1 MALNAYLNALQI
13 LLHDQAGL
21 AYPQSVLTGF
31 INEARQQVAL
41 ESESIRGLG
50 SVDTVASQS
59 EYLNSTVVPPAYPTG
74 IANLITPRSIQFD
87 PGLVLADGRTPQV
100 TLVKRNW
107 DWFNFYESGM
117 ARRPPGPPRVWA
129 PFIMGTPTLPQGGIS
144 SGTVAGGTFFINQP
158 NAVYTL
164 IIDGTWGPA
173 NLETDDDPE
182 ALPGPFNDAVPL
194 YGLYLGF
201 MDARLN
207 ELAQQ
212 ALQVYELFMTRARGI
227 VTPLPEQNAFP
238 GGLNARR
245 LPGMAPPQ
253 RGAGAGPPAQ
263 GQGGGQGG
271 G

>member
-1 MALNAYLNALQI
+1 VALNAYLNALQI

-41 ESESIRGLG
+41 ESESIRGIG
-50 SVDTVASQS
+50 AIPTVPSQTSYSNSSVTVPM
-59 EYLNSTVVPPAYPTG
+59 VPVG
-74 IANLITPRSIQFD
+74 IANLITPRSIQYD
-87 PGLVLADGRTPQV
+87 PGLVLTSGRTPQV

-107 DWFNFYESGM
+107 DWFNFYELGM
-117 ARRPPGPPRVWA
+117 AQRAPGPPRVWA
-129 PFIMGTPTLPQGGIS
+129 PFMMGQPTLPQGGV
-144 SGTVAGGTFFINQP
+144 SGGVVAAGSFFINPP
-158 NAVYTL
+158 NAVYL
-164 IIDGTWGPA
+164 LLVDGTWGPE
-173 NLETDDDPE
+173 NLEVEADPE
-182 ALPGPFNDAVPL
+182 AIPGPFTDAVPL
-194 YGLYLGF
+194 YALYLGF

-238 GGLNARR
+238 GGLSARR